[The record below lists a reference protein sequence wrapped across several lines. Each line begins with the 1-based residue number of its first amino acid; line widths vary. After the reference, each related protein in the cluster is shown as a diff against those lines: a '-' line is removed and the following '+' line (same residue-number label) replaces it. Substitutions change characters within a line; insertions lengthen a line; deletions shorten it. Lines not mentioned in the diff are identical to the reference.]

1 MQNRLLSS
9 SYYQQSSLLRH
20 KLQELE
26 SSKSYCQG
34 KGLDKSFGK
43 WKSVSTCLNPL
54 QAKND
59 DETSTNTCK
68 AYKTGGNP
76 DITWQL
82 FGDEDL
88 EDMVLATRT
97 EGSTFYFDGKICGDN
112 PALNGDGT
120 NLVYTAQV
128 GTYVHDENDAV
139 LTEPAMLFSDI
150 TCKYD
155 EDLKAND
162 ITPADSGLKLDPEE
176 AQKANQVG
184 DAAQGDLGITVTVFK
199 KGTLI

>member
-9 SYYQQSSLLRH
+9 CYYQQSSLLRH

-34 KGLDKSFGK
+34 KGLDKSFGE

-68 AYKTGGNP
+68 AYKTGGDP
-76 DITWQL
+76 DITSQL

-128 GTYVHDENDAV
+128 GTYVHDSDNAV

-155 EDLKAND
+155 EDLTADDIKA
-162 ITPADSGLKLDPEE
+162 PKGFELDPEE
-176 AQKANQVG
+176 DDKDDQVG
-184 DAAQGDLGITVTVFK
+184 DDQGDLGITPTVYK